1 MSSRPTLTACL
12 RGRPRDE
19 IAAFVAALYAARGAE
34 THVDGGA
41 AVVDGERYL
50 VVPAG
55 YRARLRHHLGTTAG
69 SADRVVAA
77 DPARADALAA
87 RYDAPVLTPADLD
100 GLARYGLDRAAA
112 DAVLRDRLGVAVD
125 DLAPAGRPTPRTE
138 GAANEATPPPR
149 SGSRDHDGPKS
160 KPVPAAV
167 TVVAVAVLAAVV
179 LSVAP
184 ASLGTDGGVGV
195 FAGEGERAGASG
207 GVTPTPGA
215 TTADAAVANGTS
227 RANGTAERDPVGLAP
242 GLTADGVADP
252 EALADAHATA
262 LTNRSYTWEIAY
274 VERSNGTE
282 VGRATETVEV
292 AAPSVYVANVTRE
305 GLHVSRGPVAVGPS
319 YADGERRYRPTDEG
333 VAAST
338 VELDDGVGPQE
349 SRARRFL
356 GVLLDGRETSIVRT
370 ILGGQR
376 LYVVD
381 IEGTTESTIRRYNA
395 TAHVA
400 PDGVVYYYSGSYCL
414 VPMRSTAVSEV
425 CLSLTMQYRDVGETV
440 VEPPS
445 WYTDREPTSA

>member
-1 MSSRPTLTACL
+1 MPSRPTLAARL
-12 RGRPRDE
+12 RGRPREE

-34 THVDGGA
+34 THVDGEA

-55 YRARLRHHLGTTAG
+55 YRARLRHRLGTTAER
-69 SADRVVAA
+69 ADRVVAV

-87 RYDAPVLTPADLD
+87 RDDASVLTPTDLD
-100 GLARYGLDRAAA
+100 DLARYGLDRAAA
-112 DAVLRDRLGVAVD
+112 DAVFRDRLGVAVG
-125 DLAPAGRPTPRTE
+125 DLAPAGRSTPETK
-138 GAANEATPPPR
+138 GATPPTR
-149 SGSRDHDGPKS
+149 SGSRDPDGPRS

-167 TVVAVAVLAAVV
+167 TVVAAAVLAALV

-184 ASLGTDGGVGV
+184 GSLGADVGV
-195 FAGEGERAGASG
+195 FAGEAERAGASG
-207 GVTPTPGA
+207 GVTATPGA
-215 TTADAAVANGTS
+215 TTAEAAVANRTS
-227 RANGTAERDPVGLAP
+227 RANGTAERDPLGLAP

-252 EALADAHATA
+252 EALADAHAAA
-262 LTNRSYTWEIAY
+262 LANRSYTWEITY

-282 VGRATETVEV
+282 VGRATETVAV
-292 AAPSVYVANVTRE
+292 AAPSTYVANVSRE

-333 VAAST
+333 VAASA

-356 GVLLDGRETSIVRT
+356 GVLLDGQETSIVRT

-381 IEGTTESTIRRYNA
+381 IEGTTESTIRRYSA

-425 CLSLTMQYRDVGETV
+425 CLSLTMQYRDVGGTV

-445 WYTDREPTSA
+445 WYTEREPTSA